1 MGRMGSR
8 AVRIALV
15 ALAVAATF
23 GIGFF
28 VGREIARPASPPAG
42 LSAQDGLEAW
52 KSVDADLMR
61 YRVIRSFAVD
71 LQAPRGI
78 ACGADGTVYVCGDR
92 ALVSMTPAGVVKRR
106 YALDGEPRCVAAA
119 PDGRLFVGMGDHV
132 EALDPSRGDAEMW
145 PDLGSQAIIT
155 CVSVSSEGVFVAD
168 AGNREVL
175 RFDLG
180 GALKG
185 RIGSGFIVPSP
196 FFDVVASPDGTLWA
210 ADPGAQSVRHYG
222 AKGELLGSWGKSSL
236 DIEGFGGCCNPA
248 HIAQLPCGRIVTS
261 EKGILRI
268 KVHQPD
274 GKLSAVVAAP
284 RDFPFAEAS
293 LDIATRR
300 ANGGEILV
308 LVPSQRTV
316 RVYAEKD
323 DGSGG

>member
-1 MGRMGSR
+1 VGGIGSR

-28 VGREIARPASPPAG
+28 VGREITRPASPPG
-42 LSAQDGLEAW
+42 LSAQDGLEPW
-52 KSVDADLMR
+52 KSVDADLVR

-71 LQAPRGI
+71 LQDPRGI

-92 ALVSMTPAGVVKRR
+92 ALLSMTAAGAVKKRFT
-106 YALDGEPRCVAAA
+106 LDGEPRCVAAA
-119 PDGRLFVGMGDHV
+119 PDGRLFVGMADHV
-132 EALDPSRGDAEMW
+132 VALDPLRGDAEMW
-145 PDLGSQAIIT
+145 PDLGSQAIVT
-155 CVSVSSEGVFVAD
+155 SVSASPQGVFVAD

-180 GALKG
+180 GTLKG
-185 RIGSGFIVPSP
+185 RVGGGFIVPSP
-196 FFDVVASPDGTLWA
+196 FFDLVASPDGTLWV
-210 ADPGAQSVRHYG
+210 ADPGQQSVRHYG

-236 DIEGFGGCCNPA
+236 EIEGFGGCCNPA

-261 EKGILRI
+261 EKGILRV
-268 KVHQPD
+268 KVYEPD

-284 RDFPFAEAS
+284 RDLPLTETS
-293 LDIATRR
+293 LDIATRM

-316 RVYAEKD
+316 RVYAGKEA
-323 DGSGG
+323 GNGG